1 MWFLR
6 VVDSH
11 EEAFYWENRL
21 SYQYGIPQTVFKGPA
36 GNKNLSAAI
45 DKVHADLS
53 TEHNALRLLSD
64 LGKFREHP
72 VYDRGEMRQRRGG
85 SQIFAVRACNLIPE
99 AMLVANKDR
108 DELRWLP
115 FSLDTAWA
123 NTTVYSLEVEKH
135 HNYFADNI
143 LTHNCI
149 YTWAG
154 ADVDSFLALEG
165 NVRILDQSY
174 RVPSKIHAFADRV
187 VNRIR
192 KRQPKI
198 WEPRTDVG
206 AIVFHNDFRHVDI
219 TQGEWLVLAATNYML
234 TDMHEWIKSQ
244 GLLFER
250 HGQRSIPEAV
260 LHAVVGWER
269 LRKGQEVPFETV
281 KIIYKYL
288 DAKFVK
294 HGHKG
299 LKTASMDAMYTHG
312 SLTTNH
318 GLLTDAIWHE
328 ALTKIGED
336 KRNYLIALLRR
347 GVKLTGKVPIKLS
360 TIHGAKGGEADNVLL
375 LSDLSTKFAKEYERN
390 SDDIN
395 RLFYVGITRAK
406 ETLHIV
412 LPKNE
417 QKGFRL

>member
-1 MWFLR
+1 
-6 VVDSH
+6 
-11 EEAFYWENRL
+11 
-21 SYQYGIPQTVFKGPA
+21 
-36 GNKNLSAAI
+36 
-45 DKVHADLS
+45 
-53 TEHNALRLLSD
+53 
-64 LGKFREHP
+64 
-72 VYDRGEMRQRRGG
+72 
-85 SQIFAVRACNLIPE
+85 
-99 AMLVANKDR
+99 MLVANKAR

-115 FSLDTAWA
+115 FSVDTAWA

-154 ADVDSFLALEG
+154 ADVDSFLTLEG
-165 NVRILDQSY
+165 NIRILDQSY

-198 WEPRTDVG
+198 WKPRTEGG
-206 AIVFHNDFRHVDI
+206 AIIFHNDFHHVDL
-219 TQGEWLVLAATNYML
+219 TQGEWLVLAAANYML

-250 HGQRSIPEAV
+250 GGQRSVPESV

-281 KIIYKYL
+281 KLIYKYL
-288 DAKFVK
+288 DGQFVK

-299 LKTASMDAMYTHG
+299 LKAANMDAMYTHE
-312 SLTTNH
+312 SLTKDH

-328 ALTKIGED
+328 ALTKVAED
-336 KRNYLIALLRR
+336 KRNYIVALLRR

-375 LSDLSTKFAKEYERN
+375 ISDLSTKFAKEYDRN
-390 SDDIN
+390 ADDLN
-395 RLFYVGITRAK
+395 RLFYVGVTRAK
-406 ETLHIV
+406 HALHIV
-412 LPKNE
+412 LPKNA
-417 QKGFRL
+417 QKAFRL